1 VTHDYPTGSKALQSP
16 SSELPRNISLPVQTE
31 LRAQSKRQTS
41 PFNWHWLTGVSHVPD
56 IESFSS
62 FERKTPR
69 ALLNTPLPPHI
80 GRVVSKYSHRAID
93 PESVMYKFDYDAP
106 AELYPGRNRKSAKK
120 ISYRRFEKA
129 ADAIRFAVEE
139 LPELLLLG
147 AFIEIDEKRLDYRDI
162 QALYA
167 SEQYPLK
174 KPVN

>member
-1 VTHDYPTGSKALQSP
+1 
-16 SSELPRNISLPVQTE
+16 
-31 LRAQSKRQTS
+31 
-41 PFNWHWLTGVSHVPD
+41 
-56 IESFSS
+56 
-62 FERKTPR
+62 
-69 ALLNTPLPPHI
+69 
-80 GRVVSKYSHRAID
+80 
-93 PESVMYKFDYDAP
+93 MYNFDYDAP